1 MQLKK
6 LLIPVNTVFFNLSR
20 LIPCR
25 NKHLWIFGALEGKKY
40 DDNSKYMFEYVVRE
54 HPEIRCV
61 WLTNDK
67 NTLSRLKENGQESYL
82 NSSIKGKC
90 LQMKAG
96 VAFYTHGLFDFG
108 LIPLIG
114 GAEIV
119 ALWHGMGFKKIYNG
133 KYHGTKLKLKKIL
146 DHFFSWTYRTITPVT
161 SQYAVDWAKRM
172 FTLNPKRIYITG
184 QPRNDV
190 FRQTDRNKT
199 LIDLGIDPT
208 KKIAVYM
215 PTYRQDSMGAEAME
229 LIVTDLYNN
238 ERFAKRL
245 KDNNW
250 MLIVKLHPLTPAIN
264 LPQREDFRLL
274 GYGEV
279 EDNQLLMGVCDAL
292 ITDYSS
298 CYVDYALL
306 HKPII
311 FYMPDKKQ
319 FYEKS
324 EQLDQEFEEISSI
337 CHFEKPEDLLLP
349 PPPEGLAAADAIN
362 QYFEDE
368 SIRGTYYSEN
378 VFNVVSKIIGH

>member
-1 MQLKK
+1 
-6 LLIPVNTVFFNLSR
+6 
-20 LIPCR
+20 
-25 NKHLWIFGALEGKKY
+25 
-40 DDNSKYMFEYVVRE
+40 
-54 HPEIRCV
+54 
-61 WLTNDK
+61 
-67 NTLSRLKENGQESYL
+67 
-82 NSSIKGKC
+82 
-90 LQMKAG
+90 
-96 VAFYTHGLFDFG
+96 
-108 LIPLIG
+108 
-114 GAEIV
+114 
-119 ALWHGMGFKKIYNG
+119 
-133 KYHGTKLKLKKIL
+133 
-146 DHFFSWTYRTITPVT
+146 
-161 SQYAVDWAKRM
+161 M